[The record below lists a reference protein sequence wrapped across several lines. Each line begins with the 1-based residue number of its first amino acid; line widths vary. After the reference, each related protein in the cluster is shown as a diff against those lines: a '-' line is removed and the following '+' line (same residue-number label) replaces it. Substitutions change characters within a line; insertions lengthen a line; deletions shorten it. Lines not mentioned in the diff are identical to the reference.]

1 MGAMT
6 NVVLR
11 PIGVVQGGRDEV
23 YEDSWGAVEALIV
36 LDPEVVGVDATV
48 GLDAFSHIEVVYAFH
63 RATEV
68 RVGTR
73 HPRGNPRWPKVGIL
87 ADHSPMR
94 PNHLGISRC
103 ALLSVDDTALR
114 VRGLDALAGSPVLD
128 VKPWYAEFGPLGPVR
143 QPPWTSELMGAYW

>member
-6 NVVLR
+6 KLELR
-11 PIGVVQGGRDEV
+11 PIGVVEGGRDEIF
-23 YEDSWGAVEALIV
+23 EDGWGSVEARIV
-36 LDPEVVGVDATV
+36 LDPEVVGADATV
-48 GLDAFSHIEVVYAFH
+48 GLEEFSHLEILYAFD
-63 RATEV
+63 RASKV

-103 ALLSVDDTALR
+103 VLLDVDDTILR